1 MKGGIS
7 KMDLKE
13 KAKELL
19 SDFKGDEYALGV
31 GILNKVG
38 EYAKEYGD
46 NVLLISNDTYLETA
60 VRDIQKSLQK
70 NKMKMAG
77 NRVFQGSAPNA
88 PREDVYR
95 LAGYIHTFEPDCIV
109 VIGGGS
115 TIDAVKAADVLA
127 SLGHYSPEIDSYFG
141 TAKVTEALGHS
152 KEHLIPTIAV
162 QTAASSGAHL
172 TKYSNVT
179 DVVSGQKKLIV
190 DDAVIPAKS
199 VFDYELTKTMP
210 LDVTVDGAFDGISHC
225 LEVFYGIN
233 DQNYDL
239 EKEIASTAVEL
250 IVKNTPKVID
260 DLGNTAAREALG
272 LATDLGAYS
281 IMVGGTNGGHLT
293 SFSLVDVSSHGR
305 ACGIMNIY
313 YTVFFA
319 PAIEPQL
326 KVLGDI
332 FKRNGYLETDLDN
345 LSGRHLG
352 EAAAR
357 GMINFAKEINFPTT
371 LSELD
376 GFTDQHL
383 KRALKAAKDPQLE
396 MKLKNMPIPLD
407 ASLVDEYMA
416 PILEAAKTG
425 DLSLIK
431 NMDE

>member
-1 MKGGIS
+1 MK
-7 KMDLKE
+7 LKE
-13 KAKELL
+13 KAKTLL
-19 SDFKGDEYALGV
+19 YDFKGEEYALGV
-31 GILNKVG
+31 GILNEVG
-38 EYAKEYGD
+38 KYAKKYGEK
-46 NVLLISNDTYLETA
+46 VLLISNDTYRETA
-60 VRDIQKSLQK
+60 VTEIKKSLKK
-70 NKMKMAG
+70 NNLKIAG
-77 NRVFQGSAPNA
+77 NRIFPGADPNA

-95 LAGYIHTFEPDCIV
+95 LAGYLHTFEADSII

-115 TIDAVKAADVLA
+115 TIDAVKAANVVA
-127 SLGHYSPEIDSYFG
+127 SLGHYSPHIDEYFG
-141 TAKVTEALGHS
+141 TGIVTEALQHS
-152 KEHLIPTIAV
+152 KEHLIPTIAI

-190 DDAVIPAKS
+190 DNAIIPHKS
-199 VFDYELTKTMP
+199 VFDYAVTETMP
-210 LDVTVDGAFDGISHC
+210 LKVTIDGAFDGIAHC
-225 LEVFYGIN
+225 LEVFYGI
-233 DQNYDL
+233 DAENYDL
-239 EKEIASTAVEL
+239 EKEIASTAIEL
-250 IVKNTPKVID
+250 IVKNTPKVINNLHD
-260 DLGNTAAREALG
+260 TEAREALG

-319 PAIEPQL
+319 PAIEEQL

-332 FKRNGYLETDLDN
+332 FKRNGYIDVDINN
-345 LSGRHLG
+345 LNGRKLG
-352 EAAAR
+352 EAVAE
-357 GMINFAKEINFPTT
+357 GMIKFAKEVNFPTT

-376 GFTDQHL
+376 GFTDQHI
-383 KRALKAAKDPQLE
+383 KRALKAAKDPQLD

-407 ASLVDEYMA
+407 ASLVDEYMG

-431 NMDE
+431 NMED

>member
-1 MKGGIS
+1 MN
-7 KMDLKE
+7 LKE
-13 KAKELL
+13 KAKKLL
-19 SDFKGDEYALGV
+19 FDFKGDDYFLGV
-31 GILNKVG
+31 GVLNKVG
-38 EYAKEYGD
+38 EYAKEYGN
-46 NVLLISNDTYLETA
+46 NVLLISNDTYLKTA
-60 VRDIQKSLQK
+60 VRDVQKSLQK
-70 NKMKMAG
+70 NKIKIAG
-77 NRVFQGSAPNA
+77 NRVFPGSAPNA

-95 LAGYIHTFEPDCIV
+95 LAGYIHIFKPECII

-115 TIDAVKAADVLA
+115 TIDAVKAANILA

-141 TAKVTEALGHS
+141 TAEVTNALEHS
-152 KEHLIPTIAV
+152 REHLTPTIAV

-190 DDAVIPAKS
+190 DDAIIPTKS
-199 VFDYELTKTMP
+199 VFDYEVTKTMP
-210 LDVTVDGAFDGISHC
+210 LKVTVDGAFDGLAHC
-225 LEVFYGIN
+225 LEVFYGI
-233 DQNYDL
+233 DEENYDL
-239 EKEIASTAVEL
+239 EKEIASTAIEL
-250 IVKNTPKVID
+250 IVKNTPEVID
-260 DLGNTAAREALG
+260 DLEDTEAREALG

-319 PAIEPQL
+319 PAIEDQL
-326 KVLGDI
+326 RVIGDI
-332 FKRNGYLETDLDN
+332 FERNGYLEESIDGLA
-345 LSGRHLG
+345 GRELG
-352 EAAAR
+352 EAVAR
-357 GMINFAKEINFPTT
+357 GMINFAEEINFPTK

-383 KRALKAAKDPQLE
+383 ERALKAAKDPQLE

-431 NMDE
+431 NMEE

>member
-1 MKGGIS
+1 MN
-7 KMDLKE
+7 LKE
-13 KAKELL
+13 KARDLL
-19 SDFKGDEYALGV
+19 YDFKGDDYALGV

-60 VRDIQKSLQK
+60 VKEVQKSLKK
-70 NKMKMAG
+70 NKIKIAG
-77 NRVFQGSAPNA
+77 NRVLPGSDSNA

-115 TIDAVKAADVLA
+115 TIDAVKAANVVA

-141 TAKVTEALGHS
+141 TGMVTEALEHS
-152 KEHLIPTIAV
+152 REHLTPTIAV

-190 DDAVIPAKS
+190 DDAIIPTKS
-199 VFDYELTKTMP
+199 VFDYEVTKTMP
-210 LDVTVDGAFDGISHC
+210 LNVTVDGAFDGLAHC
-225 LEVFYGIN
+225 LEVFYGIEAE
-233 DQNYDL
+233 NYDL
-239 EKEIASTAVEL
+239 EKEIAATAVEL
-250 IVKNTPKVID
+250 IVKNTPKVVN
-260 DLGNTAAREALG
+260 DLQNTEAREALG

-332 FKRNGYLETDLDN
+332 FKRNGYLDADVDD
-345 LSGRHLG
+345 LSGRQLG
-352 EAAAR
+352 EAVAR
-357 GMINFAKEINFPTT
+357 AMINFAREINFPTT

-376 GFTDQHL
+376 GFNDQYIE
-383 KRALKAAKDPQLE
+383 RALKAAKDPQLE
-396 MKLKNMPIPLD
+396 MKLKNMPIPLE

-431 NMDE
+431 NMKE

>member
-1 MKGGIS
+1 MT
-7 KMDLKE
+7 LKE
-13 KAKELL
+13 KAEELL
-19 SDFKGDEYALGV
+19 YDFKGDEYASGV

-60 VRDIQKSLQK
+60 VRDIQKSLKK
-70 NKMKMAG
+70 NRVKTAG
-77 NRVFQGSAPNA
+77 NRVLPGADPNA

-95 LAGYIHTFEPDCIV
+95 LAGYIHTFNPDCII

-115 TIDAVKAADVLA
+115 TIDAVKAADVVA
-127 SLGHYSPEIDSYFG
+127 SLGHYSPHIDSYFG
-141 TAKVTEALGHS
+141 TGLVTEALEHS
-152 KEHLIPTIAV
+152 SEHLTPTIAV
-162 QTAASSGAHL
+162 QTASSSGAHL

-190 DDAVIPAKS
+190 DDAVIPTKS

-225 LEVFYGIN
+225 LEVFYGI
-233 DQNYDL
+233 DADNYEL
-239 EKEIASTAVEL
+239 EKEIAATAIEL
-250 IVKNTPKVID
+250 IVKNTPKVVN
-260 DLGNTAAREALG
+260 DLEDTEAREALG

-319 PAIEPQL
+319 PAIEDQL
-326 KVLGDI
+326 KVIGNI
-332 FKRNGYLETDLDN
+332 FERNGYLEENIDN
-345 LSGRHLG
+345 LEGRKLG
-352 EAAAR
+352 EAVAR
-357 GMINFAKEINFPTT
+357 GMISFAEEIDFPTT

-376 GFTDQHL
+376 GFTDQHIE
-383 KRALKAAKDPQLE
+383 RALKAAKDPQLE

-407 ASLVDEYMA
+407 ASMVDQYMA

-431 NMDE
+431 NKDQ

>member
-1 MKGGIS
+1 
-7 KMDLKE
+7 MDLKE
-13 KAKELL
+13 KAKGLL
-19 SDFKGDEYALGV
+19 FDFKGDEYALGV
-31 GILNKVG
+31 GILNNVG
-38 EYAKEYGD
+38 EYAAEYGE

-60 VRDIQKSLQK
+60 VKEVKKSFKK
-70 NKMKMAG
+70 NKIKIAG
-77 NRVFQGSAPNA
+77 NRVLTGADPNA

-95 LAGYIHTFEPDCIV
+95 LAGYIHTFEPDSIV

-115 TIDAVKAADVLA
+115 TIDAVKAANVLA
-127 SLGHYSPEIDSYFG
+127 SLGHYSPDIDPYFG
-141 TAKVTEALGHS
+141 SNRVTEALEHS
-152 KEHLIPTIAV
+152 TEHLTPTIAI
-162 QTAASSGAHL
+162 QTASSSGAHL

-179 DVVSGQKKLIV
+179 DLVSGQKKLIV
-190 DDAVIPAKS
+190 DDAIIPDKS
-199 VFDYELTKTMP
+199 VFDYKISETMP
-210 LDVTVDGAFDGISHC
+210 LKVTVDGAFDGIAHC
-225 LEVFYGIN
+225 LEVFYGI
-233 DQNYDL
+233 DQENYDL

-260 DLGNTAAREALG
+260 DLHDTEAREALG

-326 KVLGDI
+326 KVLGRI
-332 FKRNGYLETDLDN
+332 FKRNGYLEAGLNN
-345 LSGRHLG
+345 LSGRQLG
-352 EAAAR
+352 EAVAR
-357 GMINFAKEINFPTT
+357 AMINFAREINFPTT
-371 LSELD
+371 LAELD
-376 GFTDQHL
+376 GFSDQHL
-383 KRALKAAKDPQLE
+383 KKALEAAKDPQLE

-431 NMDE
+431 NIEV

>member
-1 MKGGIS
+1 
-7 KMDLKE
+7 MDLKE
-13 KAKELL
+13 KAEEILY
-19 SDFKGDEYALGV
+19 DFKGDEYALGV
-31 GILNKVG
+31 GILDEIG

-46 NVLLISNDTYLETA
+46 NALLISNDTYLETA
-60 VRDIQKSLQK
+60 VRDIQKSLKK
-70 NKMKMAG
+70 NRVKTAG
-77 NRVFQGSAPNA
+77 NRVLPGADPNA

-95 LAGYIHTFEPDCIV
+95 LAGYIHTFNPDCII

-115 TIDAVKAADVLA
+115 TIDAVKAADVVA
-127 SLGHYSPEIDSYFG
+127 SLGHYSPHIDSYFG
-141 TAKVTEALGHS
+141 TGLVTEALEHS
-152 KEHLIPTIAV
+152 REHLTPTIAV

-179 DVVSGQKKLIV
+179 DVVGGQKKLIV
-190 DDAVIPAKS
+190 DDAVIPTKS

-210 LDVTVDGAFDGISHC
+210 LDVTLDGAFDGISHC
-225 LEVFYGIN
+225 LEVFYGIAAE
-233 DQNYDL
+233 NYDL
-239 EKEIASTAVEL
+239 EKEIASTAIEL
-250 IVKNTPKVID
+250 IVKNTPKVVN
-260 DLGNTAAREALG
+260 DLQNTEAREALG

-293 SFSLVDVSSHGR
+293 SFSLVDASSHGR

-319 PAIEPQL
+319 PAIEDQL
-326 KVLGDI
+326 RVIGNI
-332 FKRNGYLETDLDN
+332 FKRNGYIEENIDKLE
-345 LSGRHLG
+345 GRKLG
-352 EAAAR
+352 EEVAR
-357 GMINFAKEINFPTT
+357 GIISFAEEIDFPTT

-376 GFTDQHL
+376 GFTDQHIE
-383 KRALKAAKDPQLE
+383 RALKAAKDPQLE

-431 NMDE
+431 NMEE

>member
-1 MKGGIS
+1 MN
-7 KMDLKE
+7 LKE
-13 KAKELL
+13 KARDLL
-19 SDFKGDEYALGV
+19 YDFKGDEYALGV

-60 VRDIQKSLQK
+60 VKEVQKSLKK
-70 NKMKMAG
+70 NKIKIAG
-77 NRVFQGSAPNA
+77 NRVLPGSDPNA

-115 TIDAVKAADVLA
+115 TIDAVKAADVVA

-141 TAKVTEALGHS
+141 TGMVTEALEDS
-152 KEHLIPTIAV
+152 REHLTPTIAV

-179 DVVSGQKKLIV
+179 DVVGGQKKLIV
-190 DDAVIPAKS
+190 DDAIIPTKS
-199 VFDYELTKTMP
+199 VFDYEVTETMP
-210 LDVTVDGAFDGISHC
+210 LDVTVDGAFDGLAHC
-225 LEVFYGIN
+225 LEVFYGVEAE
-233 DQNYDL
+233 NYDL

-250 IVKNTPKVID
+250 IVKNTPKVVN
-260 DLGNTAAREALG
+260 DLQNTEAREALG
-272 LATDLGAYS
+272 LAADLGAYS

-326 KVLGDI
+326 RIIGDI
-332 FKRNGYLETDLDN
+332 FKRNGYLEADLDN
-345 LSGRHLG
+345 LSGRQLG
-352 EAAAR
+352 EAVAEA
-357 GMINFAKEINFPTT
+357 MINFAKEINFPTT

-376 GFTDQHL
+376 GFNDQYIE
-383 KRALKAAKDPQLE
+383 RALKAAKDPQLE

-431 NMDE
+431 NMEK

>member
-1 MKGGIS
+1 
-7 KMDLKE
+7 MDLKE
-13 KAKELL
+13 KAKNLL
-19 SDFKGDEYALGV
+19 YDFRGEEYALGV
-31 GILNKVG
+31 GILNEVG
-38 EYAKEYGD
+38 EYAEEYGR
-46 NVLLISNDTYLETA
+46 NVLLISNDTYRETA
-60 VRDIQKSLQK
+60 VKEVKKSLKK
-70 NKMKMAG
+70 NKIKMAG
-77 NRVFQGSAPNA
+77 NRVFLGAEPNA

-95 LAGYIHTFEPDCIV
+95 LAGYIHTFEADSII

-115 TIDAVKAADVLA
+115 TIDAVKAANVLA
-127 SLGHYSPEIDSYFG
+127 SLGHYSPDIDKYFG
-141 TAKVTEALGHS
+141 TGVVTEALKHS
-152 KEHLIPTIAV
+152 SNHLTPMIAI
-162 QTAASSGAHL
+162 QTASSSGAHL

-190 DDAVIPAKS
+190 DDAIIPHKS
-199 VFDYELTKTMP
+199 VFDYKISETMP
-210 LDVTVDGAFDGISHC
+210 LDVTVDGAFDGMAHC

-233 DQNYDL
+233 QENYDL
-239 EKEIASTAVEL
+239 EKDIAATAIEM
-250 IVKNTPKVID
+250 IVKNTPKLVD
-260 DLGNTAAREALG
+260 DLQNTEAREALG

-326 KVLGDI
+326 KVLADI
-332 FKRNGYLETDLDN
+332 FKRNGYIEQDIAN
-345 LSGRHLG
+345 LTGRDLG
-352 EAAAR
+352 EAAAK
-357 GMINFAKEINFPTT
+357 GMINFAKEIKFPTK

-376 GFTDQHL
+376 DFSDQHIE
-383 KRALKAAKDPQLE
+383 RALQAAKDPQLE

-407 ASLVDEYMA
+407 ASMIDEYMA

-431 NMDE
+431 NMKA

>member
-1 MKGGIS
+1 
-7 KMDLKE
+7 MDLKA
-13 KAKELL
+13 KAKNLL
-19 SDFKGDEYALGV
+19 YNFKGEEYALGV
-31 GILNKVG
+31 GILNEVG

-46 NVLLISNDTYLETA
+46 SVLLISNDTYRESA
-60 VRDIQKSLQK
+60 VKEVKKSLKK
-70 NKMKMAG
+70 NKIKIAG
-77 NRVFQGSAPNA
+77 NRIFPGADPNA

-95 LAGYIHTFEPDCIV
+95 LAGYLHTFESDSII

-115 TIDAVKAADVLA
+115 TIDAVKAANVLA
-127 SLGHYSPEIDSYFG
+127 SLGHYSPDIDKYFG
-141 TAKVTEALGHS
+141 SGLVTKALKHS
-152 KEHLIPTIAV
+152 SNHLTPMIAI
-162 QTAASSGAHL
+162 QTASSSGAHL

-190 DDAVIPAKS
+190 DDAIIPHKS
-199 VFDYELTKTMP
+199 VFDYKISETMP
-210 LDVTVDGAFDGISHC
+210 LDVTVDGAFDGMAHC

-233 DQNYDL
+233 DDNYDL
-239 EKEIASTAVEL
+239 EKEIAATAIEL
-250 IVKNTPKVID
+250 IVKNTPEIVN
-260 DLGNTAAREALG
+260 DLKNTEAREALG

-319 PAIEPQL
+319 PAIEAQL
-326 KVLGDI
+326 KVLADI
-332 FKRNGYLETDLDN
+332 FKRNGYIEQDIENLE
-345 LSGRHLG
+345 GRELG
-352 EAAAR
+352 EVVAG
-357 GMINFAKEINFPTT
+357 GMINFAKEINFPTK

-376 GFTDQHL
+376 DFSDQHI

-407 ASLVDEYMA
+407 ASMIDEYMA

-425 DLSLIK
+425 QLSLIK
-431 NMDE
+431 NIED

>member
-1 MKGGIS
+1 
-7 KMDLKE
+7 MDLKE
-13 KAKELL
+13 KAEEILY
-19 SDFKGDEYALGV
+19 DFKGDEYALGV
-31 GILNKVG
+31 GILDEIG

-46 NVLLISNDTYLETA
+46 NALLISNDTYLETA
-60 VRDIQKSLQK
+60 VRDIQKSLKK
-70 NKMKMAG
+70 NRVKTAG
-77 NRVFQGSAPNA
+77 NRVLPGADPNA

-95 LAGYIHTFEPDCIV
+95 LAGYIHTFNPDCII

-115 TIDAVKAADVLA
+115 TIDAVKAADVVA
-127 SLGHYSPEIDSYFG
+127 SLGHYSPHIDSYFG
-141 TAKVTEALGHS
+141 TGLVTEALEHS
-152 KEHLIPTIAV
+152 REHLTPTIAV

-179 DVVSGQKKLIV
+179 DVVGGQKKLIV
-190 DDAVIPAKS
+190 DDAVIPTKS

-210 LDVTVDGAFDGISHC
+210 LDVTLDGAFDGISHC
-225 LEVFYGIN
+225 LEVFYGIAAE
-233 DQNYDL
+233 NYDL
-239 EKEIASTAVEL
+239 EKEIASTAIEL
-250 IVKNTPKVID
+250 IVKNTPKVVN
-260 DLGNTAAREALG
+260 DLQNTEAREALG

-293 SFSLVDVSSHGR
+293 SFSLVDASSHGR

-319 PAIEPQL
+319 PAIEDQL
-326 KVLGDI
+326 RVIGNI
-332 FKRNGYLETDLDN
+332 FKRNGYIEENIDKLE
-345 LSGRHLG
+345 GRKLG
-352 EAAAR
+352 EAVAR
-357 GMINFAKEINFPTT
+357 GIISFAEEIDFPTT

-376 GFTDQHL
+376 GFTDQHIE
-383 KRALKAAKDPQLE
+383 RALKAAKDPQLE

-431 NMDE
+431 NMEE

>member
-1 MKGGIS
+1 MN
-7 KMDLKE
+7 LKE

-19 SDFKGDEYALGV
+19 YDFKGDEYALGV
-31 GILNKVG
+31 GILDEVG

-60 VRDIQKSLQK
+60 VRDIQKSLKK
-70 NKMKMAG
+70 NRIKIAG
-77 NRVFQGSAPNA
+77 NRVFRGADPNA

-95 LAGYIHTFEPDCIV
+95 LAGYIHTFKPDCIV

-115 TIDAVKAADVLA
+115 TIDALKAADVLA
-127 SLGHYSPEIDSYFG
+127 SLGHYSPEIDEYFG
-141 TAKVTEALGHS
+141 TGIVTEALEHS
-152 KEHLIPTIAV
+152 REHLTPIIAV

-190 DDAVIPAKS
+190 DDAIIPAKS

-210 LDVTVDGAFDGISHC
+210 LKVTVDGAFDGISHC
-225 LEVFYGIN
+225 LEVFYGID
-233 DQNYDL
+233 DQDYDL
-239 EKEIASTAVEL
+239 EKEIAATAVEL

-260 DLGNTAAREALG
+260 DLQNTEAREALG

-319 PAIEPQL
+319 PAIEDQL
-326 KVLGDI
+326 KVIGDV
-332 FKRNGYLETDLDN
+332 FERNGYIEDEIDSLE
-345 LSGRHLG
+345 GRKLG
-352 EAAAR
+352 EAVAR
-357 GMINFAKEINFPTT
+357 GMINFAKEINFPTK
-371 LSELD
+371 LSELE
-376 GFTDQHL
+376 GFTDQHIE
-383 KRALKAAKDPQLE
+383 RALEAAKDPQLE

-431 NMDE
+431 NMEE

>member
-1 MKGGIS
+1 MN
-7 KMDLKE
+7 LKE

-19 SDFKGDEYALGV
+19 YDFKGDEYALGV

-46 NVLLISNDTYLETA
+46 NVLLISNDTYRETA
-60 VRDIQKSLQK
+60 VREIQKSLK
-70 NKMKMAG
+70 ENKIKIAG
-77 NRVFQGSAPNA
+77 NRVFPGSNPNA

-95 LAGYIHTFEPDCIV
+95 LAGYIHTFEPDCII

-115 TIDAVKAADVLA
+115 TIDAVKAANVLA
-127 SLGHYSPEIDSYFG
+127 SLGHYSPHIDKYFG
-141 TAKVTEALGHS
+141 TDMVTEALEHS

-162 QTAASSGAHL
+162 QTASSSGAHL

-190 DDAVIPAKS
+190 DDAVIPKKS
-199 VFDYELTKTMP
+199 VFDYEVTKTMP
-210 LDVTVDGAFDGISHC
+210 LKVTVDGAFDGLAHC
-225 LEVFYGIN
+225 LEVFYGI
-233 DQNYDL
+233 DAQNYNL

-250 IVKNTPKVID
+250 IVKNTPKVIG
-260 DLGNTAAREALG
+260 DLQDTEAREALG

-332 FKRNGYLETDLDN
+332 FIRNGFLDADLND
-345 LSGRHLG
+345 LSGRQLG
-352 EAAAR
+352 EAVAR
-357 GMINFAKEINFPTT
+357 AMINFAEEINFPTK

-376 GFTDQHL
+376 GFTDQHIE
-383 KRALKAAKDPQLE
+383 RALEAAKDPQLE
-396 MKLKNMPIPLD
+396 MKLKNMPIPLN
-407 ASLVDEYMA
+407 ASMVDEYMA

-431 NMDE
+431 NIEA

>member
-1 MKGGIS
+1 
-7 KMDLKE
+7 MDLKE
-13 KAKELL
+13 KAKNLL
-19 SDFKGDEYALGV
+19 YDFKGEEYALGV
-31 GILNKVG
+31 GILNEVG
-38 EYAKEYGD
+38 EYAKEYGQK
-46 NVLLISNDTYLETA
+46 VLLISNDTYRETA
-60 VRDIQKSLQK
+60 VTEVKKSLKK
-70 NKMKMAG
+70 NNLKIAG
-77 NRVFQGSAPNA
+77 NRIFPGAEPNA

-95 LAGYIHTFEPDCIV
+95 LAGYLHTFDADSII

-115 TIDAVKAADVLA
+115 TIDAVKAANVLA
-127 SLGHYSPEIDSYFG
+127 SLGHYSPDIYKYFG
-141 TAKVTEALGHS
+141 TGIVTEALKHS
-152 KEHLIPTIAV
+152 SNHLTPMIAI
-162 QTAASSGAHL
+162 QTASSSGAHL

-190 DDAVIPAKS
+190 DDAIIPHKS
-199 VFDYELTKTMP
+199 VFDYKITETMP
-210 LDVTVDGAFDGISHC
+210 LNVTVDGAFDGLAHC

-233 DQNYDL
+233 DENYEL
-239 EKEIASTAVEL
+239 EKEITSTAVEL
-250 IVKNTPKVID
+250 IVKNTPKVVK
-260 DLGNTAAREALG
+260 DLENTAAREALG

-319 PAIEPQL
+319 PAIEAQL

-332 FKRNGYLETDLDN
+332 FKRTGYIEHDIEN
-345 LSGRHLG
+345 LAGRELG
-352 EAAAR
+352 EAVAR
-357 GMINFAKEINFPTT
+357 GMINFAKKINFPTK

-376 GFTDQHL
+376 DFSDHHIE
-383 KRALKAAKDPQLE
+383 RALKAAKDPQLE

-407 ASLVDEYMA
+407 ASMIDEYMA

-431 NMDE
+431 NIED